1 MNKLEKKVVLITGA
15 GKGSGRL
22 LAQAFAERGA
32 RVAANDISPVNVE
45 EVVDTIIAKGGLAR
59 AYIEDVAKK
68 VGAQHIVKQVED
80 DFGRIDIL
88 INHAAVEP
96 HIPLLD
102 MDEWDWH
109 RVLDVNLT
117 GAFLMTQ
124 SAGRVMRAQGSG
136 VIVADGLVV
145 TNAHVVEGARSV
157 SVSFGDEGEETQATV
172 ITIDDVHD
180 LAILTVPT
188 GDHPAIQIG
197 TSSDLRLGDAVVAL
211 GYPLGLGATATAGIV
226 SGLDRTIDLN
236 DGMSVEHLEGLLQT
250 DAAIN
255 PGNSGGPLIDAQGRL
270 VGINTAGA
278 SASSAENIGFAV
290 AIDSVASPI
299 AEAVSTSTT

>member
-1 MNKLEKKVVLITGA
+1 MTFGHEREMPSDGRPWRVLAVVLAIALALCLAGGGFLLGRSSAGTARADGAAAVLSATTDAVDVATGA
-15 GKGSGRL
+15 TVEATDLTSVI
-22 LAQAFAERGA
+22 AEA
-32 RVAANDISPVNVE
+32 MEA
-45 EVVDTIIAKGGLAR
+45 VVSVRTVSTQPAMFGTM
-59 AYIEDVAKK
+59 
-68 VGAQHIVKQVED
+68 QVE
-80 DFGRIDIL
+80 G
-88 INHAAVEP
+88 
-96 HIPLLD
+96 
-102 MDEWDWH
+102 
-109 RVLDVNLT
+109 
-117 GAFLMTQ
+117 
-124 SAGRVMRAQGSG
+124 QGSG

-226 SGLDRTIDLN
+226 SGLDRTIDVN
-236 DGMSVEHLEGLLQT
+236 DGMSV
-250 DAAIN
+250 
-255 PGNSGGPLIDAQGRL
+255 
-270 VGINTAGA
+270 AGA

-290 AIDSVASPI
+290 AIDSVASPL
-299 AEAVSTSTT
+299 AGAVSTSTT

>member
-1 MNKLEKKVVLITGA
+1 MTFGHEGDMPSDGRPWRVLAVILAIALALSLAGGGFLLGRSGAGTAGADGAAAVLSATTDAVDVATGA
-15 GKGSGRL
+15 T
-22 LAQAFAERGA
+22 
-32 RVAANDISPVNVE
+32 VDAA
-45 EVVDTIIAKGGLAR
+45 
-59 AYIEDVAKK
+59 DVAS
-68 VGAQHIVKQVED
+68 VIAGAMEAVVSVRSVSTQPAMFGTMQVE
-80 DFGRIDIL
+80 G
-88 INHAAVEP
+88 
-96 HIPLLD
+96 
-102 MDEWDWH
+102 
-109 RVLDVNLT
+109 
-117 GAFLMTQ
+117 
-124 SAGRVMRAQGSG
+124 QGSG

-157 SVSFGDEGEETQATV
+157 SVSFGDEGEETPATV
-172 ITIDDVHD
+172 LTIDDVHD

-197 TSSDLRLGDAVVAL
+197 TSSDLRLGDPVIAL

-226 SGLDRTIDLN
+226 SGLDRTIDVN

-278 SASSAENIGFAV
+278 SASSAENIGFAI
-290 AIDSVASPI
+290 AIDSVASLI
-299 AEAVSTSTT
+299 TEAASTSTT